1 MASRQTIEHLL
12 DALEARLP
20 RDIQAPGSFD
30 RPRFEQELEE
40 VVQLAE
46 RADAAHFRG
55 RIDVILCSRR
65 H

>member
-1 MASRQTIEHLL
+1 MASRHTLEQLL

-20 RDIQAPGSFD
+20 RDRRAAGAFD

-55 RIDVILCSRR
+55 RIDLILGSRR